1 MMNNFFKNLNLQGR
15 MIAAFFFM
23 GAIVLI
29 VALVGMS
36 GNLRLTSHI
45 NTLENN
51 SLPSIIG
58 LWKINEGQT
67 QIESSERALLD
78 PRLSQKDRENE
89 LKRISQAWKQID
101 DGFKQ
106 YKKTPRTDEEER
118 IYQQLETNWNIWKK
132 NHEQFLEINQE
143 FEKLRIL
150 NPIERQLE
158 LSRKNQRNS
167 PAMAAAVNA
176 SNIFNKLNERAQANR
191 LSFIEATKSIEENL
205 KINEDIAEK
214 AETAATQDV
223 TQSRFWMIIGIILGP
238 LTAII
243 FGYYFSNSIAKPLG
257 TRIASIVEV
266 AHKMSIGDL
275 TVEVPLTDQQDDIAK
290 LQTSFHS
297 MNRGLNTLI
306 KQVQKSGVQISTS
319 ATKIAAS
326 GKQLEATVNEQA
338 ASTNEVVATA
348 KEIAT
353 TSRQLVKTMDE
364 VSHMSEATT
373 KEASGG
379 QKELSRMEKTMGQ
392 LAGATSSISG
402 KLGIISEKANNI
414 NSIITT
420 ITKVADQT
428 NLLSLNAAIEA
439 EKAGEYGMGF
449 AVVAREIRRLAD
461 QTAVATLDIENMV
474 KEMQSAVSTGVME
487 MDKFSKEVSRGIED
501 IRNISYQLAQI
512 IQQVQSLTPRFDAV
526 NRGMDA
532 QSDGAQ
538 QISEAMLQLSE
549 ASIQTAEALREING
563 SISQLNE
570 ASQGLRQQISS
581 FKIN

>member
-1 MMNNFFKNLNLQGR
+1 MNNIFKNLSLQGR

-29 VALVGMS
+29 VALVGLS
-36 GNLRLTSHI
+36 GNLRLSEHI

-51 SLPSIIG
+51 SLPRIAG

-78 PRLSQKDRENE
+78 TQLSQKARENE
-89 LKRISQAWKQID
+89 LKRITQATKQIG
-101 DGFKQ
+101 DGFQQ
-106 YKKTPRTDEEER
+106 YKKIPRTDQEEQA
-118 IYQQLETNWNIWKK
+118 YQQLEIKWNIWQE
-132 NHEQFLEINQE
+132 NHEQFLQINQE
-143 FEKLRIL
+143 FEKQKIL
-150 NPIERQLE
+150 KPLERQLE
-158 LSRKNQRNS
+158 LMRQNRRNS
-167 PAMAAAVNA
+167 PEMVAAVNA
-176 SNIFNKLNERAQANR
+176 SNIFDKLNERAQANR
-191 LSFIEATKSIEENL
+191 LSFMEATKLIEENL
-205 KINEDIAEK
+205 RINEDIAEK
-214 AETAATQDV
+214 AQQAAAQDV
-223 TQSRFWMIIGIILGP
+223 TSSKFWIIIGIILGP
-238 LTAII
+238 LTAIL
-243 FGYYFSNSIAKPLG
+243 FGYYFSNAIAKPLG
-257 TRIASIVEV
+257 TRIAGIVEV

-275 TVEVPLTDQQDDIAK
+275 TIEVPVTDQQDDIAK
-290 LQTSFHS
+290 LQSSFHS

-306 KQVQKSGVQISTS
+306 KQVQQSGIQIGIST
-319 ATKIAAS
+319 TTIASS

-348 KEIAT
+348 KQIAT

-364 VSHMSEATT
+364 VSQMSEATT
-373 KEASGG
+373 KEASSG

-392 LAGATSSISG
+392 LAGATTSISS
-402 KLGIISEKANNI
+402 KLGIISEKAHNI

-461 QTAVATLDIENMV
+461 QTAVATLDIDNMV

-487 MDKFSKEVSRGIED
+487 MDKFSKEVSRGIQD
-501 IRNISYQLAQI
+501 IQNISFQLAQI
-512 IQQVQSLTPRFDAV
+512 IQQVQSLTPRFDEV

-549 ASIQTAEALREING
+549 ASVQTAEALREINR

-570 ASQGLRQQISS
+570 TSQGLHQQISS

>member
-275 TVEVPLTDQQDDIAK
+275 TVEVPLTDKQDDIAK

>member
-1 MMNNFFKNLNLQGR
+1 MDNFFKNLNLQAR

-29 VALVGMS
+29 VALVGLS
-36 GNLRLTSHI
+36 GNLRLTKHI
-45 NTLENN
+45 NTLENHN
-51 SLPSIIG
+51 LPSIIG

-78 PRLSQKDRENE
+78 PRLSQKARDNE
-89 LKRISQAWKQID
+89 LKRISLAWQQIN
-101 DGFKQ
+101 DGFKK
-106 YKKTPRTDEEER
+106 YKQTSRTDEEEKV
-118 IYQQLETNWNIWKK
+118 YQQLETNWNIWQK
-132 NHEQFLEINQE
+132 NHEEFLQLNQE
-143 FEKLRIL
+143 FEKQRIL
-150 NPIERQLE
+150 NPVEKQLE
-158 LSRKNQRNS
+158 LMRKNQRNS
-167 PAMAAAVNA
+167 PEMAAAVNA
-176 SNIFNKLNERAQANR
+176 NIIFNKLNERAQANR

-205 KINEDIAEK
+205 RINEEK
-214 AETAATQDV
+214 ATKSETAASQDV
-223 TQSRFWMIIGIILGP
+223 TQSRFWMIVGIILGP
-238 LTAII
+238 LTAIL

-275 TVEVPLTDQQDDIAK
+275 TLEVPVTDQKDDIAK

-306 KQVQKSGVQISTS
+306 KQVQKSGVQIVTS

-549 ASIQTAEALREING
+549 ASMQTAEALREING

>member
-1 MMNNFFKNLNLQGR
+1 MDNFFKNLNLQAR

-29 VALVGMS
+29 VALVGLS
-36 GNLRLTSHI
+36 GNLRLTKHI
-45 NTLENN
+45 NTLENHN
-51 SLPSIIG
+51 LPSIIG

-78 PRLSQKDRENE
+78 PRLSQKARDNE
-89 LKRISQAWKQID
+89 LKRISLAWQQIN
-101 DGFKQ
+101 DGFKK
-106 YKKTPRTDEEER
+106 YKQTSRTDEEEKV
-118 IYQQLETNWNIWKK
+118 YQQLETNWNIWQK
-132 NHEQFLEINQE
+132 NHEEFLQLNQE
-143 FEKLRIL
+143 FEKQRIL
-150 NPIERQLE
+150 NPVEKQLE
-158 LSRKNQRNS
+158 LMRKNQRNS
-167 PAMAAAVNA
+167 PEMAAAVNA
-176 SNIFNKLNERAQANR
+176 NIIFNKLNERAQANR

-205 KINEDIAEK
+205 RINEEKAAK
-214 AETAATQDV
+214 AETAASQDV
-223 TQSRFWMIIGIILGP
+223 TQSRFWMIVGIILGP
-238 LTAII
+238 LTAIL

-275 TVEVPLTDQQDDIAK
+275 TLEVPVTDQKDDIAK

-306 KQVQKSGVQISTS
+306 KQVQKSGVQIVTS

-549 ASIQTAEALREING
+549 ASMQTAEALREING